1 MTNLLSRR
9 ASERQAAR
17 APQAPAAP
25 APAATPE
32 PKRAAQSKEAKL
44 AAIREDAQRRVAA
57 AWTTAK
63 TLLPTQSPKV
73 QQHLAAALVAAPT
86 AILAETLRST
96 ARMAHSARGA
106 AKFAEETGRD
116 LNEFVED
123 EGLLNKLKNEVL
135 AENKKDD
142 ANKVA
147 GAGIS
152 PEEAKKQGLPEPPP
166 EHPSLVAS
174 KGKSAAPGDDPTNLD
189 NQDDA
194 APEPD
199 AAGTPEGTPDAP
211 QGEFQDPAP
220 QAPAPGEMGDP
231 GAGVDAP
238 APANAVG
245 DVAAEGDLLAN
256 IENVERE
263 IGEIQSEVEEA
274 GDEALDLAAIFNPEV
289 QADKAQNLANEGE
302 GADIPMDELGGGE
315 DFAPSSMDEMMDAAD
330 LGAPE
335 GDMTNP
341 QDFFKGA
348 SADPMATLFGKNAA
362 EQADVEE
369 GEMDAHF
376 RTDLAG
382 DSRDAEADNAD
393 LLGEVL
399 SSLPQPTMEQKR
411 DVQDKLEEP
420 EAPQAKEAGAKPKS
434 SIKTVGAPAQ
444 AKQASAAKLS
454 DEQIAGLLFRD

>member
-25 APAATPE
+25 APAATQE
-32 PKRAAQSKEAKL
+32 PKQAARSKEAKL

-73 QQHLAAALVAAPT
+73 QQHLAAALVSAPT
-86 AILAETLRST
+86 AVLTATLRST
-96 ARMAHSARGA
+96 ATLAHNARGA
-106 AKFAEETGRD
+106 ARFAAETGRD

-135 AENKKDD
+135 SENKKDD

-147 GAGIS
+147 N
-152 PEEAKKQGLPEPPP
+152 KT
-166 EHPSLVAS
+166 
-174 KGKSAAPGDDPTNLD
+174 AAPGDDPTQLD
-189 NQDDA
+189 QQSDA

-211 QGEFQDPAP
+211 QGEFQEPAP

-245 DVAAEGDLLAN
+245 DVAAEGDLLAS

-263 IGEIQSEVEEA
+263 IGEIQSKVEEA

-289 QADKAQNLANEGE
+289 QADKAQSLANEGE

-315 DFAPSSMDEMMDAAD
+315 DFAPSSMDEMMYAAD

-335 GDMTNP
+335 GDNP

-348 SADPMATLFGKNAA
+348 SADPMAVLFGKNAA
-362 EQADVEE
+362 EQVDVEE

-444 AKQASAAKLS
+444 PKRASAGAKLS

>member
-9 ASERQAAR
+9 ASARQAAR
-17 APQAPAAP
+17 APQAPAA
-25 APAATPE
+25 TPR
-32 PKRAAQSKEAKL
+32 PKQAAQSKEAKL
-44 AAIREDAQRRVAA
+44 AAVREDAQRRVAA

-123 EGLLNKLKNEVL
+123 EGLLNRLKSEVL
-135 AENKKDD
+135 TENKADD
-142 ANKVA
+142 AAKVA

-152 PEEAKKQGLPEPPP
+152 PEEAKKQGIPDAPP
-166 EHPSLVAS
+166 ELPSLVAS
-174 KGKSAAPGDDPTNLD
+174 KRKSAAPGDPTNLD

-211 QGEFQDPAP
+211 QGEFQEPAP
-220 QAPAPGEMGDP
+220 EAPVPGEVGDP
-231 GAGVDAP
+231 GAGADAP

-245 DVAAEGDLLAN
+245 DVAEEGDLLAN

-263 IGEIQSEVEEA
+263 IGDIQSEVEEA

-302 GADIPMDELGGGE
+302 GADIPMDEMGGE

-348 SADPMATLFGKNAA
+348 SADPMAALFGKHAA
-362 EQADVEE
+362 EQVDVEE

-382 DSRDAEADNAD
+382 DSRDADADNAD

-399 SSLPQPTMEQKR
+399 SSLPQPAMEQTR

-444 AKQASAAKLS
+444 PKRASAGAKLS
-454 DEQIAGLLFRD
+454 DDQIAGLLFRD

>member
-25 APAATPE
+25 APAVTA
-32 PKRAAQSKEAKL
+32 RAKQAARSKEAKL

-135 AENKKDD
+135 AENKEQN
-142 ANKVA
+142 A
-147 GAGIS
+147 
-152 PEEAKKQGLPEPPP
+152 EAAAKP
-166 EHPSLVAS
+166 HMAS
-174 KGKSAAPGDDPTNLD
+174 AKTAAPGDDPTALD

-199 AAGTPEGTPDAP
+199 AAGTPEGTPDGP
-211 QGEFQDPAP
+211 QGEFQEPAP
-220 QAPAPGEMGDP
+220 QAPVPGEMGDP
-231 GAGVDAP
+231 GAGVDEP

-289 QADKAQNLANEGE
+289 QADKANSLANEDPS
-302 GADIPMDELGGGE
+302 ADIPMDEMGGE
-315 DFAPSSMDEMMDAAD
+315 DFAPSSMDDMMDAAD

-444 AKQASAAKLS
+444 AKRASAAKLS

>member
-1 MTNLLSRR
+1 MTTTPNLLSRR

-25 APAATPE
+25 APAVTA
-32 PKRAAQSKEAKL
+32 RSKEAKL

-123 EGLLNKLKNEVL
+123 EGLLSKLKNEVL
-135 AENKKDD
+135 AENKEQN
-142 ANKVA
+142 AETA
-147 GAGIS
+147 
-152 PEEAKKQGLPEPPP
+152 AKP
-166 EHPSLVAS
+166 HMAS
-174 KGKSAAPGDDPTNLD
+174 GKTAAPGDDPTALD

-199 AAGTPEGTPDAP
+199 AAGTPEGTPDGP
-211 QGEFQDPAP
+211 QGEFQEPAP
-220 QAPAPGEMGDP
+220 QAPAPGEVGDP
-231 GAGVDAP
+231 GAGVDGP

-263 IGEIQSEVEEA
+263 IGEIQSKVEEA

-289 QADKAQNLANEGE
+289 QADKAQSLANEGE

-330 LGAPE
+330 LGASE

-348 SADPMATLFGKNAA
+348 SADPMAALFGKNAA
-362 EQADVEE
+362 EQVDVEE

-444 AKQASAAKLS
+444 AKQASAAKFS